1 VTTSVHAAVSA
12 GRDGAR
18 LRVRLQ
24 PRARREGVV
33 GVSEQA
39 VRLAVHAPPVEGA
52 ANEALTRLLA
62 TLVGLPR
69 GQVSVVLGASS
80 RDKVVEFAGLTT
92 DRLSARVA
100 AWRDAEASQ

>member
-1 VTTSVHAAVSA
+1 MVSVHAAVSA

-24 PRARREGVV
+24 PRARREGIVAV
-33 GVSEQA
+33 GDEA
-39 VRLAVHAPPVEGA
+39 VRLAVQAPPVEGA

-62 TLVGLPR
+62 SLVGVPR
-69 GQVSVVLGASS
+69 GRVSVVLGASS

-92 DRLSARVA
+92 DSLCA
-100 AWRDAEASQ
+100 AIERWRGAEATP